1 MDGKR
6 PHSTAGH
13 SESPANPTEATPNDH
28 AHKKSPGRLPSLVVA
43 TSDSA
48 FAQDAA
54 ALAARLGIPCVD
66 ADPVNAACLTLRLG
80 ESGLALVGDGME
92 LRADFAHLIPRT
104 RQHVVHRELLVRAA
118 KIKSADGMPT
128 AVDATAGFGEDA
140 LLLAASG
147 FSVLLF
153 ERNPV
158 IAALLQDA
166 LRRAAD
172 IPELADAVGRMR
184 FMEGDSLEALPRLKI
199 RPDVVYLDP
208 MFPARTK
215 SAAVKKKF
223 QLLHHLERPCEDQD
237 ALLEAAL
244 AAHPRK
250 VVVKRPLK
258 GPWLAGAKPSY
269 SLSGKAV
276 RYDCIVSPQS

>member
-1 MDGKR
+1 MGSIR
-6 PHSTAGH
+6 PEDTTERHDDATAGR
-13 SESPANPTEATPNDH
+13 EI
-28 AHKKSPGRLPSLVVA
+28 PSSAERAGMVVFA
-43 TSDSA
+43 ADPS
-48 FAQDAA
+48 FAQDAG
-54 ALAARLGIPCVD
+54 ALAARLGIPFTD
-66 ADPVNAACLTLRLG
+66 ASHPANAGMALRLG
-80 ESGLALVGDGME
+80 VDGLSLTGDGME
-92 LRADFAHLIPRT
+92 LRADFAHLVPRT
-104 RQHVVHRELLVRAA
+104 RQHTVHRELLVRAA
-118 KIKSADGMPT
+118 KVKGADGAPV

-140 LLLAASG
+140 LLLAAAG
-147 FSVLLF
+147 FTVLLF

-184 FMEGDSLEALPRLKI
+184 FMEGDSLEALPRLET

-223 QLLHHLERPCEDQD
+223 QLLHRLERPCEDQD
-237 ALLEAAL
+237 ALLDAAL
-244 AAHPRK
+244 AARPRK
-250 VVVKRPLK
+250 VVVKRPPK
-258 GPWLAGAKPSY
+258 GPWLAGRKPSY

-276 RYDCIVSPQS
+276 RYDCIVPPQD